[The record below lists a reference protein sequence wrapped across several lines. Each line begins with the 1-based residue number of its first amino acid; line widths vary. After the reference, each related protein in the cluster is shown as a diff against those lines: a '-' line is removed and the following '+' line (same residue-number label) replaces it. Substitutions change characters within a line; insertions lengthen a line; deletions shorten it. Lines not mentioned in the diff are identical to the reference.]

1 MEGTK
6 QTPRKKAYDAE
17 YRRGNM
23 KRIPLEMKNE
33 QYDTLKAAADS
44 VGMAV
49 NAFIKSAIREKMEHT
64 APPTVSGTPDS
75 DTADGA

>member
-1 MEGTK
+1 MPITNAQRQAAYK
-6 QTPRKKAYDAE
+6 YKAAKI
-17 YRRGNM
+17 
-23 KRIPLEMKNE
+23 KRVPLDMKNSE
-33 QYDTLKAAADS
+33 YEGLKAAADS

-49 NAFIKSAIREKMEHT
+49 NTFIKEAIREKMEHT